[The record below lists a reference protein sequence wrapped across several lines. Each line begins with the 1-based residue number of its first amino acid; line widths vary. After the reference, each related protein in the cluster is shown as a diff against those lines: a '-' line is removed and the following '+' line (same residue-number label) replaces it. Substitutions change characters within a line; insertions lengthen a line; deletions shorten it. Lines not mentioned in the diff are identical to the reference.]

1 MSTVASPKGKFG
13 FLTIL
18 VIIIAIL
25 GVVIPIIWDRYK
37 TRTSLE
43 LQYLA
48 SATIVEDS
56 PALSKLQILYD
67 GKPIKAISNMTFSL
81 VNVGRKPIIKSDII
95 SPPTLT
101 FPEGVNLLD
110 FQIDQL
116 LPPNLEIEHDLN
128 KPNRTLSL
136 NFPLLNPEDS
146 VQFSILLKGGRS

>member
-56 PALSKLQILYD
+56 PALSKLQILYN
-67 GKPIKAISNMTFSL
+67 GKPIKAISN
-81 VNVGRKPIIKSDII
+81 IK
-95 SPPTLT
+95 
-101 FPEGVNLLD
+101 
-110 FQIDQL
+110 
-116 LPPNLEIEHDLN
+116 
-128 KPNRTLSL
+128 R
-136 NFPLLNPEDS
+136 
-146 VQFSILLKGGRS
+146 KGGRWFQNDLTT